1 MQLSKLKGAAHLA
14 LYIMILMKAIRQL
27 APLFVILAMLL
38 SKPGSAAAQST
49 TVQFFPETGHYV
61 KEEFL
66 QFYRSVPDPRLVFGY
81 PITEQITSKDGR
93 TVQYFQR
100 ARFELQ
106 QDLPENQRVQ
116 LTPVGQ
122 ALYERADQ
130 LRLENMSGCELFPTG
145 YSVCLAFLD
154 FFKANGGA
162 AQFGNPI
169 SPFEFHEN
177 LIVQYFE
184 KARFE
189 WRADRPEGQRV
200 VLTDLGRHYFDRLDE
215 DPTLL
220 KPVSPLDATINPI
233 LSIKAHA
240 FVAKPLIGSTG
251 QQSIYII
258 VRSQTLQAIPNATG
272 KATVRWTDGR
282 VEEYFFTTNRVGLGT
297 VTLNFSNQKQ
307 GELVPIDIIVVYQ
320 GLGSKTRTSFRI
332 WF

>member
-1 MQLSKLKGAAHLA
+1 
-14 LYIMILMKAIRQL
+14 MKATRQL
-27 APLFVILAMLL
+27 AALFVLLATLL
-38 SKPGSAAAQST
+38 SEPESAVAQST

-61 KEEFL
+61 KGEFL

-81 PITEQITSKDGR
+81 PITEQITSRDSK

-100 ARFELQ
+100 ARFELR
-106 QDLPENQRVQ
+106 QDLPEDQRVQ

-130 LRLENMSGCELFPTG
+130 LNLGNISGCELFPTG

-154 FFKANGGA
+154 FFKTSGGA

-169 SPFEFHEN
+169 SPFEYHES

-184 KARFE
+184 NARLE

-200 VLTDLGRHYFDRLDE
+200 VLTDLGRHYFDRLGE
-215 DPTLL
+215 DPALL

-240 FVAKPLIGSTG
+240 FVARPLTGSTG
-251 QQSIYII
+251 QQAVYII
-258 VRSQTLQAIPNATG
+258 VQSQTLQAVSDATG
-272 KATVRWTDGR
+272 KVTVRWTDGR
-282 VEEYFFTTNRVGLGT
+282 VEEYYFTTNQAGLGR
-297 VTLNFSNQKQ
+297 VTLNFSDQKQ
-307 GELVPIDIIVVYQ
+307 GELVPIDITVVYE
-320 GLGSKTRTSFRI
+320 GLGSRTRTSFRI